1 MTNWDELLLVKARN
15 TKFKNYQLVYD
26 MVELADSDD
35 AKYTLNQ
42 IANTL
47 FSIHQNT
54 GYSG

>member
-47 FSIHQNT
+47 FGIHQNT